1 MKRMNASTAFM
12 ISLLLL
18 IGVFLIGSISFFN
31 GMNSSYIMIQKGMT
45 PTRHVLNNYQF
56 VQNKRGFIFSITF
69 LTVGISFFIM
79 IVLPSE
85 EGKSAR
91 SISRTPQPLKAP
103 REDSMIS
110 AVVEQSSVEPKRDD
124 FPPGAAPPDR
134 ELSSAPPDIIEQV
147 EEMDTDLF
155 EEIKEGEDDVV
166 YGSGAISDAAIIHFV
181 HKYPDSSL
189 KYLYRKQLDGKALT
203 SVEED
208 IYQGWEQRHMT
219 RGKVKGYIQT
229 LMDWKEFPKKP
240 LYEIWKDL
248 RDHIFENVD

>member
-18 IGVFLIGSISFFN
+18 IGVFFIGSISFFN
-31 GMNSSYIMIQKGMT
+31 GMNSSYIMIQKGIT
-45 PTRHVLNNYQF
+45 PTRHVLNNHQF
-56 VQNKRGFIFSITF
+56 VQNKRGFIFSVTF

-79 IVLPSE
+79 IVLPSDE
-85 EGKSAR
+85 RKSAGKV
-91 SISRTPQPLKAP
+91 SRAPQPTKAP

-110 AVVEQSSVEPKRDD
+110 AVVEQPAAESKKDEAML
-124 FPPGAAPPDR
+124 GAPPDR
-134 ELSSAPPDIIEQV
+134 EVSSAPPDIIEQV

-166 YGSGAISDAAIIHFV
+166 YGSGPISDAAIIHFV
-181 HKYPDSSL
+181 HKYPDSAL

-229 LMDWKEFPKKP
+229 LMDWREFPKKP

-248 RDHIFENVD
+248 RDHIFENID